1 MIRNNRIICEDNGNI
16 EDDCNEA
23 TIPPPPTTPPTTP
36 PPPPKHC
43 KHIEAHRL
51 DGGYNHN

>member
-36 PPPPKHC
+36 PYMKSNNV
-43 KHIEAHRL
+43 
-51 DGGYNHN
+51 Y